1 MKILICIICLIIVA
15 EMSSAADEFFAKP
28 IDRLPPL
35 PLPSKPLP
43 SIIN

>member
-1 MKILICIICLIIVA
+1 MKILICIICLIVA

-43 SIIN
+43 SN